1 MKSLGFT
8 SKNQDFSAKC
18 WENDHWTILNPLKA
32 STKCWKQPILG
43 FLRTFPIR
51 NPSMDAGQRP
61 TEKRIF
67 YAGSTLGPNRMV
79 RLAQG
84 RTGAA
89 EAISDGSTGQHDWR
103 GPEMAKLFSIKMY

>member
-1 MKSLGFT
+1 
-8 SKNQDFSAKC
+8 
-18 WENDHWTILNPLKA
+18 
-32 STKCWKQPILG
+32 
-43 FLRTFPIR
+43 
-51 NPSMDAGQRP
+51 MDAGQRP

-89 EAISDGSTGQHDWR
+89 RHEAQHLYLATEKVTPTQYASMVWAYVL
-103 GPEMAKLFSIKMY
+103 GES